1 MTRSPH
7 LATPVHTSPARR
19 VAVFCMT
26 LGLLVALPLVAQETP
41 DLETPDLETQA
52 AEAIQASNWSEAA
65 ELYGQLVEA
74 KPEDATA
81 WYRYGLATERS
92 GGEGGVARDAYQRS
106 IDLGFLAAPALV
118 GISRSWMTEGDTE
131 AALAALETLAEQGPS
146 SFVVSQLTADSSF
159 ASLADN
165 DQYKDLVVRL
175 TPCATAE
182 YREFDFWLGSWTVFS
197 PQGQQVGT
205 NEITETLDGCML
217 IERWTSASGGQEG
230 MSINYYDRDKGT
242 WTQIFRDNSGN
253 IAQWPE
259 LVGGLDDNGAMV
271 LESSPDAQPRTRWI
285 WTAEDDGSVRQMA
298 ESSSDG
304 GESWTVVWDS
314 YYRKSE

>member
-1 MTRSPH
+1 MTPSSEKPAVPH
-7 LATPVHTSPARR
+7 AVRRPRRITTSILLSCLMAVVPLA
-19 VAVFCMT
+19 
-26 LGLLVALPLVAQETP
+26 AQESP
-41 DLETPDLETQA
+41 DLETRA
-52 AEAIQASNWSEAA
+52 AEAIQASQWEEAA

-81 WYRYGLATERS
+81 WFRLGLATERS
-92 GGEGGVARDAYQRS
+92 GGDRAAAREAYRRS

-118 GISRSWMTEGDTE
+118 GISRTLVADDNNE
-131 AALAALETLAEQGPS
+131 AALAALEELAEQGPS
-146 SFVVSQLTADSSF
+146 SFVVSQLSADDSF
-159 ASLADN
+159 AALADN
-165 DQYKDLVVRL
+165 ETYQALIVRL
-175 TPCATAE
+175 TPCATEE
-182 YREFDFWLGSWTVFS
+182 YRQFDFWLGSWNVLS

-230 MSINYYDRDKGT
+230 MSMNYYDRDKGI

-259 LVGGLDDNGAMV
+259 LVGGIADGAMV
-271 LESSPDAQPRTRWI
+271 LESAPDAQPRTRWT
-285 WTAEDDGSVRQMA
+285 WTAEDDGRVRQMA

-304 GESWTVVWDS
+304 GETWTVVWDS
-314 YYRKSE
+314 YYERAD